1 MTALLTALLTYINAN
16 LPVVIASVCNVLVKA
31 FGAIKEYFLYK
42 KVDIQNTIA
51 EREEKEKKE
60 YEEKVDKITTDGT
73 IEDLLNLKRK

>member
-42 KVDIQNTIA
+42 KVDI
-51 EREEKEKKE
+51 
-60 YEEKVDKITTDGT
+60 
-73 IEDLLNLKRK
+73 